1 VVFVDIEAVT
11 QFPFFDVCTLFFSV
25 ILSETSSA
33 FRPCFYL
40 NLYCVIVA
48 EELKAH
54 WEKLERERR
63 QNEALTSKLAEME
76 SAAGR
81 RETDISDLKRLLQL
95 VKEEHQQVMQVNNG
109 SSPYLVVVVYSNNNN
124 NNNNHHHLKTRN
136 GNEMKNFDQTTAG
149 RRSCL
154 ILLLVCVCVCV
165 GPFQAARENRG
176 RHATISPMN

>member
-1 VVFVDIEAVT
+1 VKLHPHSGPV
-11 QFPFFDVCTLFFSV
+11 S
-25 ILSETSSA
+25 
-33 FRPCFYL
+33 YL
-40 NLYCVIVA
+40 NFYCVIVA

>member
-1 VVFVDIEAVT
+1 MFV
-11 QFPFFDVCTLFFSV
+11 LYFFSV

-95 VKEEHQQVMQVNNG
+95 VKEEHQQVMQVSNG

-124 NNNNHHHLKTRN
+124 NSNHHHLKTRN
-136 GNEMKNFDQTTAG
+136 GNEMKKFDQTTAG
-149 RRSCL
+149 RRSSL
-154 ILLLVCVCVCV
+154 ILLLVCVCVCWSV
-165 GPFQAARENRG
+165 PGSKRESRSTCHYFTDELITPYKLMWRRNK
-176 RHATISPMN
+176 

>member
-11 QFPFFDVCTLFFSV
+11 QFPFFDVCTPFFFSV
-25 ILSETSSA
+25 IFSETSSA
-33 FRPCFYL
+33 FRPCLYL
-40 NLYCVIVA
+40 NFYCVIVA

-63 QNEALTSKLAEME
+63 QNEALTSKLAEMD

-124 NNNNHHHLKTRN
+124 NNNHHHLK
-136 GNEMKNFDQTTAG
+136 K
-149 RRSCL
+149 
-154 ILLLVCVCVCV
+154 
-165 GPFQAARENRG
+165 RG
-176 RHATISPMN
+176 TGTK